1 MHKCEHSLHPVIIW
15 LVWIFTLYEE
25 EETEQ
30 HQAVKQTSSEEE
42 ECYELLCGESKPAL
56 QADLTLTESDPGS
69 SSLQKLKPVTAVL
82 GGGKTSDLIDNHII
96 CVHKEC
102 LLSNMTSISSCTLP
116 STLLSRI

>member
-1 MHKCEHSLHPVIIW
+1 MIIW

-25 EETEQ
+25 EEAEQ
-30 HQAVKQTSSEEE
+30 HQAVKQASSEEE

-82 GGGKTSDLIDNHII
+82 GGGKTSDLIIDNHLI
-96 CVHKEC
+96 CAHKER
-102 LLSNMTSISSCTLP
+102 LLSNTTSISSCTLP

>member
-1 MHKCEHSLHPVIIW
+1 MHKCERSLHPVIIW

-30 HQAVKQTSSEEE
+30 HQAVKQASSEEE
-42 ECYELLCGESKPAL
+42 LPCGESKPAL
-56 QADLTLTESDPGS
+56 QADLTLAESDPGS

-82 GGGKTSDLIDNHII
+82 GGGKTSDLIIDNHLI
-96 CVHKEC
+96 CAHKEC